1 MERKL
6 FVKLEQW
13 KNKKKRKP
21 LIIQGA
27 RQVGKTWIMKEFG
40 ARYYKDTIYI
50 NFFYRIKHLTDFH
63 THTIELLVLH

>member
-1 MERKL
+1 MERNL
-6 FVKLEQW
+6 FIKLEQW

-50 NFFYRIKHLTDFH
+50 NFDNNETMKKVFEIFL
-63 THTIELLVLH
+63 